1 MRASEQAHEGTAIA
15 ASPKVAHRVVRDR
28 SRFALARAPLV
39 CVCGPALFGMI
50 ALAFTSEAFA
60 LKTDKDQQTNIDAN
74 YSKRVDSKTG
84 TASDPD
90 VTDLDGDVV
99 ITKGTIKMTSAHATI
114 YSIPSGAK
122 TANAGK
128 VARTVLTGKQAHMQ
142 QLHDGDCSLMTADA
156 DKIDYNP
163 FTNIADLTGSVVVVQ
178 AGRGEFR
185 GQHIIYNTDT
195 GDMESGDMTSAA
207 GRVHMVM
214 EPGDKKPAPAANPNC
229 TEGPAAKP
237 AAPAAPK
244 PATPSPAPAA
254 PPATKPAAGGR

>member
-1 MRASEQAHEGTAIA
+1 MRASEQAQEETAFS
-15 ASPKVAHRVVRDR
+15 ASSARVVRPVGR
-28 SRFALARAPLV
+28 NRVALAIAPLL
-39 CVCGPALFGMI
+39 CG
-50 ALAFTSEAFA
+50 ALALAATGTAFA

-84 TASDPD
+84 TANDPD

-163 FTNIADLTGSVVVVQ
+163 FTNIADLSGNVVVVQ

-195 GDMESGDMTSAA
+195 GDMESGDMTSNA

-214 EPGDKKPAPAANPNC
+214 EPGDKKPAPVNNPTCAGVN
-229 TEGPAAKP
+229 TTPPKP
-237 AAPAAPK
+237 AAAPAAAPASAAAPK
-244 PATPSPAPAA
+244 PADAAKPATPAP
-254 PPATKPAAGGR
+254 KDGQH

>member
-1 MRASEQAHEGTAIA
+1 MA
-15 ASPKVAHRVVRDR
+15 ASSQVAHRDR
-28 SRFALARAPLV
+28 GRLGLVCAPLV
-39 CVCGPALFGMI
+39 WGAL
-50 ALAFTSEAFA
+50 ALAFASSAFG

-84 TASDPD
+84 TANDPD
-90 VTDLDGDVV
+90 VTDLDGNVV

-214 EPGDKKPAPAANPNC
+214 EPGDKKPAPAASPNC
-229 TEGPAAKP
+229 EAAPAKP

-244 PATPSPAPAA
+244 PETPAPAKSPAPAP